1 MDSKEKA
8 RDYINNA
15 FDYVLKEF
23 IDESEEDGEYELELL
38 VDAVLNKR
46 AGLEVEEEEEE
57 EEEDETYIA
66 FEPDPELERKL
77 NEEDEEDD

>member
-1 MDSKEKA
+1 MDSKKKA

-15 FDYVLKEF
+15 FDYVIKEF
-23 IDESEEDGEYELELL
+23 IDETDEEAEYELELL
-38 VDAVLNKR
+38 VDKVLNKR
-46 AGLEVEEEEEE
+46 AGLEEEED

-66 FEPDPELERKL
+66 FEPDPELERRL

>member
-1 MDSKEKA
+1 MDSKDKA

-15 FDYVLKEF
+15 FDYVIKEF
-23 IDESEEDGEYELELL
+23 IDEQDGEEEYELQLL
-38 VDAVLNKR
+38 VEEVLDKR
-46 AGLEVEEEEEE
+46 AGIEEG
-57 EEEDETYIA
+57 DDTYIA

>member
-1 MDSKEKA
+1 MDSKIKA

-15 FDYVLKEF
+15 FDYVIKEF
-23 IDESEEDGEYELELL
+23 IDETDEDAEYELELL
-38 VDAVLNKR
+38 VDAVLDKR
-46 AGLEVEEEEEE
+46 AGVEEI
-57 EEEDETYIA
+57 DDDDTYIA